1 MDSIDI
7 IIEVVK
13 RLTGQKEKASNVTIN
28 KIIVK
33 DLEKNSPHTAPSEF
47 EDPKTIKAERFI

>member
-13 RLTGQKEKASNVTIN
+13 RLTGKTKEKTPNVTIN
-28 KIIVK
+28 KFIVK
-33 DLEKNSPHTAPSEF
+33 DLEKSDHEGASAFESPKS
-47 EDPKTIKAERFI
+47 IKAEKFI